1 MRVERLNPQIL
12 SKLNV
17 LSLSLAEI
25 ESKQRKLAFHLQKLY
40 DTVISYYQYLNTMFT
55 NIGEK
60 IKKVRNDK
68 GLTQEELA
76 QKANIS
82 YITLVKIEQGKVE
95 NPTMKTLQK
104 IAKALEISLD
114 EIVKNVKQ

>member
-1 MRVERLNPQIL
+1 MILIYFL
-12 SKLNV
+12 SKG
-17 LSLSLAEI
+17 LAEI
-25 ESKQRKLAFHLQKLY
+25 EIKQRKLAFHFRRLY
-40 DTVISYYQYLNTMFT
+40 DTIILNYQYWNTMFT

-60 IKKVRNDK
+60 MKKIRNDK
-68 GLTQEELA
+68 GMTQEELA

-114 EIVKNVKQ
+114 EIVKNVQQ

>member
-1 MRVERLNPQIL
+1 
-12 SKLNV
+12 
-17 LSLSLAEI
+17 
-25 ESKQRKLAFHLQKLY
+25 
-40 DTVISYYQYLNTMFT
+40 MFT

-82 YITLVKIEQGKVE
+82 YITLVKIEQEKVE